1 MQVRTVLV
9 DINLEQL
16 STISA
21 HPVAYLY
28 AEVLKPGQI
37 CMQSES
43 TLIAVLSSKN
53 FGLFPNYIMP
63 VSFIACLTIIF
74 KI

>member
-16 STISA
+16 STMRA
-21 HPVAYLY
+21 HPEVYLY
-28 AEVLKPGQI
+28 ADVLNPGQI
-37 CMQSES
+37 YILRVS

-53 FGLFPNYIMP
+53 LGLFPN
-63 VSFIACLTIIF
+63 
-74 KI
+74 

>member
-1 MQVRTVLV
+1 LV

-16 STISA
+16 STIKA
-21 HPVAYLY
+21 HPEAYLY

-37 CMQSES
+37 YMHSES
-43 TLIAVLSSKN
+43 TFMAVLSSKN

-63 VSFIACLTIIF
+63 VSLIAYLTIMFNI
-74 KI
+74 